1 MNSRNEEILK
11 FKKAPTPDD
20 VSNFASELDALC
32 PDVSLSYLGK
42 SLRGRSIPILN
53 LGCKNAKTKILYVA
67 CHHASEWICAS
78 VLLRFCFEVS
88 ALAAGGR
95 SIYGI
100 NAKTLLSSR
109 LICVIPMLNP
119 DGVALQQDGTE
130 EKDPMYDRL
139 LKMNGS
145 ADFSKWQ
152 ANGRGVDLNHNYNAA
167 FEKIQGNRK
176 KNRHCR
182 RKPHQIQRRISRKR
196 TGGFDAVQL
205 YKIHGIHVGRELSHA
220 RRGNIQFFRR
230 IQTPTFRFGCRNG
243 VENDGIQSCRP
254 RRYRRL
260 RRDDRLVYIGIR
272 QAVFYRRV
280 RIGRK
285 SASVAGRIRYLPQ
298 AQRNAVFI
306 PDSFLIFRSA
316 SSAVF
321 YLHLLYMD
329 FQVHF

>member
-78 VLLRFCFEVS
+78 VLLRFCFEIS

-167 FEKIQGNRK
+167 FEKYKEIERKIGIVGGSRTKYSGEYPESEPEVSMLCNFIRYTEFASAVSFHTQGEVIYNSFGGYK
-176 KNRHCR
+176 PR
-182 RKPHQIQRRISRKR
+182 RSDSVAATVSKMTGYKVAVPDGTAAYGGMTDWFISEFDRPCFTVECGLGENPLPLR
-196 TGGFDAVQL
+196 DGFDIYL
-205 YKIHGIHVGRELSHA
+205 KLREML
-220 RRGNIQFFRR
+220 F
-230 IQTPTFRFGCRNG
+230 
-243 VENDGIQSCRP
+243 
-254 RRYRRL
+254 
-260 RRDDRLVYIGIR
+260 
-272 QAVFYRRV
+272 
-280 RIGRK
+280 
-285 SASVAGRIRYLPQ
+285 
-298 AQRNAVFI
+298 
-306 PDSFLIFRSA
+306 SFPILF
-316 SSAVF
+316 
-321 YLHLLYMD
+321 
-329 FQVHF
+329 